1 MPLASGSRGRHWCT
15 PIPSVPRN
23 ASKSSVSFGFPA
35 LQEPTADSLSHTS
48 SRGTAPACCSSAQC
62 PPIRSGLC
70 LEQIIIAK
78 ILREYPATITS
89 TGGRPTCPCPSGTS
103 TGGNHRSHC
112 IRCPGRYVVRDDG
125 SGGRNSGRSTRTR
138 SLSTVNDRSH
148 PTRSAITVAGILGV
162 TRSSSRIA
170 GSNTSTDDPL
180 GGRSYR
186 GGRSL
191 ANALFTVFRAT
202 PSWRAITAIGT
213 PSARCSR
220 RISAQSS
227 TLITLH
233 RVTAGGQFSP
243 VDSDQDSPV
252 VDTSALDCLRTYAG
266 ESSEWFTR
274 AQQFYANNGDR
285 QSFESGV
292 RSVGDVL
299 RLWVSDV
306 RAGVAPIRL
315 VAVEG
320 ARVVATTDVMSQ
332 VRSLLAD
339 KSVHPAA
346 PIVLAGGALETALKG
361 IVLESEL
368 EVRGNGSI
376 LAYAKA
382 LREDN
387 LISKQ
392 EMKDIEQMAGLR
404 NDAAHGNFE
413 ELSRERAG
421 LMEQQ
426 VNFLLSRL
434 AERFD
439 GS

>member
-1 MPLASGSRGRHWCT
+1 VKTTEELCTWALSRADDLQAGMSFRTGSQGGSWWWLDDQQ
-15 PIPSVPRN
+15 
-23 ASKSSVSFGFPA
+23 KKGE
-35 LQEPTADSLSHTS
+35 LQ
-48 SRGTAPACCSSAQC
+48 
-62 PPIRSGLC
+62 
-70 LEQIIIAK
+70 AK
-78 ILREYPATITS
+78 A
-89 TGGRPTCPCPSGTS
+89 
-103 TGGNHRSHC
+103 
-112 IRCPGRYVVRDDG
+112 
-125 SGGRNSGRSTRTR
+125 
-138 SLSTVNDRSH
+138 
-148 PTRSAITVAGILGV
+148 A
-162 TRSSSRIA
+162 
-170 GSNTSTDDPL
+170 
-180 GGRSYR
+180 
-186 GGRSL
+186 
-191 ANALFTVFRAT
+191 
-202 PSWRAITAIGT
+202 
-213 PSARCSR
+213 
-220 RISAQSS
+220 
-227 TLITLH
+227 
-233 RVTAGGQFSP
+233 
-243 VDSDQDSPV
+243 
-252 VDTSALDCLRTYAG
+252 SALDFLRTYAG

-315 VAVEG
+315 GAVEG

-382 LREDN
+382 LRENN
-387 LISKQ
+387 LVSKQ

-426 VNFLLSRL
+426 VNLLLSRL